1 MVCGASLATLKV
13 TWYETVSESCTIK
26 VKACENPS
34 AMSRWFFNPPLKR
47 KAWMNERKE
56 KKEGRGKWK
65 EGRKKE
71 GYSSLL
77 TMLYERSKQLFIMNH
92 WKFLETWAN
101 MLNQWLSVLVIYS
114 LILRKSINIPILI
127 NFKMSDSRHLL

>member
-1 MVCGASLATLKV
+1 
-13 TWYETVSESCTIK
+13 
-26 VKACENPS
+26 
-34 AMSRWFFNPPLKR
+34 
-47 KAWMNERKE
+47 MNERKE

-101 MLNQWLSVLVIYS
+101 MLNQ
-114 LILRKSINIPILI
+114 
-127 NFKMSDSRHLL
+127 